1 MPNLRNKKPLP
12 VPISTSD
19 EEVNSM
25 RRMSLVKTQSKIPT
39 ILLSH
44 LYVCCPAADSGANR
58 SVSTQVARLAR
69 AVAIEVMNVSFL
81 RRAPRSSSGAAD

>member
-1 MPNLRNKKPLP
+1 MPKLRNEKPLLI
-12 VPISTSD
+12 PISNSD

-44 LYVCCPAADSGANR
+44 MHVYRPAADSGANR

-69 AVAIEVMNVSFL
+69 AVATEVMNVSSPPK
-81 RRAPRSSSGAAD
+81 APHSSLGAAG